1 MRTAAFVRSFPS
13 PWNGPTENFAP
24 QLGSPRPGKGLPLRI
39 PLVVLVLSIVCIRA
53 VHANDA
59 TPLTANAAGQITISW
74 TASGDDGGAGRA
86 TRYDLRRSSSP
97 ITSSNFA
104 SATAVTGVP
113 APQPAGT
120 REYFTVSGLTVGN
133 TYYFAMKVGDESN
146 NWSTMSNVIQK
157 VVNTTVAVDND
168 PALQLS
174 FSRPMPNPAAG
185 STRFTLSLP
194 SALDVR
200 VEVFDVTGRR
210 IRTLAEGNFG
220 SGRHDVAWDLRD
232 DHGNRVDAG
241 MFMVRALAGGQTFH
255 QRLVVMR

>member
-1 MRTAAFVRSFPS
+1 M
-13 PWNGPTENFAP
+13 
-24 QLGSPRPGKGLPLRI
+24 
-39 PLVVLVLSIVCIRA
+39 VLVLSIVCIRA

-59 TPLTANAAGQITISW
+59 TPLTANAAGQVTISW
-74 TASGDDGGAGRA
+74 TASGDDGSAGRA

-120 REYFTVSGLTVGN
+120 RETFTVSGLTVGN
-133 TYYFAMKVGDESN
+133 TYYFAMKVGDEAN

-157 VVNTTVAVDND
+157 VVNTTVGVNND

-185 STRFTLSLP
+185 SSRFTLSLP

-210 IRTLAEGNFG
+210 IRTLAEGNF
-220 SGRHDVAWDLRD
+220 SPGRHDVAWDLRD